1 MSARG
6 WPERVEI
13 LGVEI
18 DGVTLAEAIERLVGV
33 MRGPAMPGGY
43 HVITA
48 NPELVMSAVDSHPL
62 SRQVLDIFHN
72 ASLVVADGIGVVW
85 ASRIF
90 GTPLPERV
98 PGIELAEGA
107 LAAAGEEGR
116 RVYLLGGEPDVAA
129 EAAARLTQRF
139 PGLRVAGTHHGYFS
153 EDEVPRL
160 VEEIAEASVDLL
172 LVGLGAPK
180 QELWIA
186 AHRKRLQAKVVI
198 GVGGSLDVF
207 AGRTRRAPLVYQTL
221 GLEWAYRLAREPR
234 RVRRMAALPRFVARV
249 LWRQWQKGASRA

>member
-1 MSARG
+1 MSGHG
-6 WPERVEI
+6 WPERVDV

-18 DGVTLAEAIERLVGV
+18 DGVTLSEAVDRSMNVI
-33 MRGPAMPGGY
+33 RGARQPQGY

-48 NPELVMSAVDSHPL
+48 NPELVMCTLDGRPV
-62 SRQVLDIFHN
+62 SRALKAIFEQ

-98 PGIELAEGA
+98 PGIELAEC
-107 LAAAGEEGR
+107 LVAACGEEKR
-116 RVYLLGGEPDVAA
+116 RVFFLGGEAGVAD
-129 EAAARLTQRF
+129 EAADRLIRRH

-153 EDEVPRL
+153 EDEGSRVARR
-160 VEEIAEASVDLL
+160 IAEAEADLL

-186 AHRKRLQAKVVI
+186 AHRVRLRAKVII
-198 GVGGSLDVF
+198 GVGGALDVF
-207 AGRTRRAPLVYQTL
+207 AGRTRRAPVAVQRL
-221 GLEWAYRLAREPR
+221 GLEWAYRLAKEPR
-234 RVRRMAALPRFVARV
+234 RVGRMAALPRFVARV
-249 LWRQWQKGASRA
+249 LWRQWQREE